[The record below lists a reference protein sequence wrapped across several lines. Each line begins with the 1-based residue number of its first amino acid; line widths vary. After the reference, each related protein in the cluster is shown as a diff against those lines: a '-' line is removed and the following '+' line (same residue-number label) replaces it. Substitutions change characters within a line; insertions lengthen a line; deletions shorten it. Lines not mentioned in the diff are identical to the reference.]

1 MSGLA
6 AELVKAEISDDYEPR
21 YVPPPHVVA
30 PPQPH
35 HSHPS
40 HHHHHHL
47 HHQSLPV
54 AAAGPFQVQGGGG
67 SGGGGANPSSTML
80 RFQPAVTV
88 ATAAAAAQ
96 FGNQVYQRY
105 IADHHPSSRPGSR
118 ASPVAPMD
126 QQQVTRSCHSQLR
139 NNYLKLGLRGQAWF
153 CN

>member
-1 MSGLA
+1 MDFGVCRSRNVSGLA

-21 YVPPPHVVA
+21 YVPPPHVVT
-30 PPQPH
+30 PQH
-35 HSHPS
+35 HPHPS
-40 HHHHHHL
+40 HHHHPHHPP
-47 HHQSLPV
+47 HHAA
-54 AAAGPFQVQGGGG
+54 AAAGSFQVQGGGG
-67 SGGGGANPSSTML
+67 VGGNPSSTML

-126 QQQVTRSCHSQLR
+126 QQQVTRSCHSQRR
-139 NNYLKLGLRGQAWF
+139 NKL
-153 CN
+153 